1 MISQSNYIQQTSNI
15 PFNTLP
21 TVLRDFDKVYRPNF
35 KEANDDPSLNS
46 VISIYFKKLNEYME
60 KNQVQTPKHENSAA
74 KQKYKYR
81 LRLQLQEEARMA
93 LNK

>member
-1 MISQSNYIQQTSNI
+1 MISASNYIQQSSNI

-21 TVLRDFDKVYRPNF
+21 TVLKDFDKVYSQHF
-35 KEANDDPSLNS
+35 KEANDDPSLSS
-46 VISIYFKKLNEYME
+46 VISLYYQKLNEHVA
-60 KNQVQTPKHENSAA
+60 KNQVKTPKAENSAA

-93 LNK
+93 LK